1 MPYLVAQTHKRE
13 IDACVVEVHERAG
26 DVVAEGCGEWVE
38 SVGPFFRGGL
48 FGGVGPV
55 VGEVVVEVDFV
66 AFVVEALGEGD
77 CVV

>member
-1 MPYLVAQTHKRE
+1 M
-13 IDACVVEVHERAG
+13 
-26 DVVAEGCGEWVE
+26 EGG
-38 SVGPFFRGGL
+38 GPFFRGGL

>member
-1 MPYLVAQTHKRE
+1 M
-13 IDACVVEVHERAG
+13 
-26 DVVAEGCGEWVE
+26 EG
-38 SVGPFFRGGL
+38 VGPLFRGGL

-77 CVV
+77 GVVEAVGFVVAAYSKMRCRLW